1 MNDIQAIE
9 ECVEKSTTHME
20 EMKEELLASIEA
32 FTKATPG
39 IMDIVTGVTNL
50 GSSFKT
56 LGEIANSCESNI
68 KDSKEMEVFFEMTD
82 IFTESSAKD
91 IALKVGSNV
100 FVSGVD
106 IYREL
111 SAGYTNF
118 FAKQYHQFGVD
129 IGSAF
134 ALVFIGPAAVN
145 KLSDDDQNK
154 LKSMID
160 SQVWPGMD
168 KNVFDDED
176 GEEYREVLF
185 SLFDARQGIDTD
197 MPEVPDVII
206 DTVPEMRDVDKS
218 EFEDMLDGEF
228 YYDAQEA
235 EATLY

>member
-1 MNDIQAIE
+1 
-9 ECVEKSTTHME
+9 ME

-129 IGSAF
+129 IGAAF